1 MTVEN
6 EQQVTYVNSEEE
18 IIPPKAPEIKTPAEP
33 ELPVSKEQEAPTD
46 EPPAE
51 ELNEEKDGDKEKSDD
66 DLPLPVPEAG
76 KKQMPEYFKNRLSKE
91 QRKLQQAENE
101 LRILQEQLARMQQPP
116 TAAINQNSQPG
127 FTPNNEA
134 PPKRESFANDED
146 FIDARIEYKKRADN
160 FSQQAQTQQQ
170 AMMQAELSFHNK
182 MKDALNVGTESYD
195 DFDDVVKPL
204 FSAGFPGNRAMAEA
218 IVDSPYKHDMLYFLG
233 KYTDK
238 AREIALSHP
247 VQAIKK
253 IAELEVR
260 FKARDKK
267 VVKSKSP
274 EPPEPV
280 KTNSAKNEG
289 DLNTLA
295 ENGSQAAFDAA
306 LDKYSKSKPNPW

>member
-6 EQQVTYVNSEEE
+6 EQPVTYVNSEEE
-18 IIPPKAPEIKTPAEP
+18 IIPPKVPEAKTPAEP
-33 ELPVSKEQEAPTD
+33 ELPVSKEPEEKPDEGEIEAPAETPDEEENPSD
-46 EPPAE
+46 EPPLPEAH
-51 ELNEEKDGDKEKSDD
+51 NKSKEK
-66 DLPLPVPEAG
+66 LP
-76 KKQMPEYFKNRLSKE
+76 KWMNNKLSKAE
-91 QRKLQQAENE
+91 RELQQRENE
-101 LRILQEQLARMQQPP
+101 LRLTQEKLARFEQGQAGQAPVVP
-116 TAAINQNSQPG
+116 HQLNPL
-127 FTPNNEA
+127 NEA
-134 PPKRESFANDED
+134 PPKKENFANEED

-160 FSQQAQTQQQ
+160 FVQQAQTQQQ

-195 DFDDVVKPL
+195 DFDDIVKPL

-260 FKARDKK
+260 FKARDKQ
-267 VVKSKSP
+267 VVKNKSP

-280 KTNSAKNEG
+280 KTNSAKNKS
-289 DLNTLA
+289 DLNALA
-295 ENGSQAAFDAA
+295 ETGSQAAFDAA